1 MWSPS
6 DVPSRVHQSQVA
18 PGRPGS
24 GAGTTFLPVNLPQMP
39 RAPHQS
45 VNLFKQLCQ
54 RHGFKFG
61 YKERREIKMFLVQTK
76 TSFSSSLGPCL
87 ITKPLPPILV
97 LRFSRGAGNQHL
109 SLQCLCD
116 MGVE

>member
-1 MWSPS
+1 MEPFRCAEQGPPITGGSRPPWKWSWYNLSTGEPS
-6 DVPSRVHQSQVA
+6 PDAPSAS
-18 PGRPGS
+18 PIC
-24 GAGTTFLPVNLPQMP
+24 
-39 RAPHQS
+39 
-45 VNLFKQLCQ
+45 NLFKQLCQ